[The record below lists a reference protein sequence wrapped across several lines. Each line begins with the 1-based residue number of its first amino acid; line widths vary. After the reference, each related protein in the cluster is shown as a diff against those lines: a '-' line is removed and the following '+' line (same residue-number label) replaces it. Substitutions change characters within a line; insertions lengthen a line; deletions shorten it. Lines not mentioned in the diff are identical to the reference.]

1 MLRVRPAGR
10 RGPKPRVQ
18 PVDRI
23 INQEDDG
30 FRRMFKTFFLNL
42 SLTKKLISMM
52 LFLTAI
58 LLVTLITIYWQS
70 EKNMM
75 AQIESQTAELAQAVQ
90 VGVEEVT
97 GGATSETRLEQ
108 YLTSLKTKGIKEIS
122 IISNAD
128 EIIASTNPNKV
139 GTPVSQKK
147 KELIIKA
154 ELGESA
160 VDREGKAYNVIIP
173 VIAGQA
179 HYGYIHLQ
187 INVESLQETMRQNTT
202 MRIVAALCVF
212 AIGIV
217 ISTFLSL
224 WYTGPIHN
232 VVAAARKVAAGDLD
246 QNLPVDRKDEIGDLT
261 RSFND
266 MVQKLREQRR
276 LEERLR
282 EAEHLSAVGQLA
294 RGIAHEIRNPLNFIS
309 LSIDHIKT
317 KYRPLD
323 GAQAEGFVK
332 LVESMKGEIHRLDRL
347 VRDFLDYGKPLK
359 LDLQPVQTQEL
370 LADVVEI
377 VKAKAESDH
386 IQIIERYD
394 ALPQLRMDA
403 ELMKSCLFN
412 VVNNAFQAM
421 PGGGSLTIATE
432 GQNGWFVL
440 HLSDTGIGVSKE
452 NLTRI
457 FEPFF
462 TTKSQGLGLGLAMTK
477 RVIEEHGGKIE
488 FVSAEGQ
495 GSEVTISLPLSETD
509 TDRTTV
515 V

>member
-1 MLRVRPAGR
+1 
-10 RGPKPRVQ
+10 
-18 PVDRI
+18 
-23 INQEDDG
+23 
-30 FRRMFKTFFLNL
+30 MFKTFFLNL
-42 SLTKKLISMM
+42 SLTKKLILMM

-70 EKNMM
+70 EKNLM

-97 GGATSETRLEQ
+97 GGTTSETRLEQ
-108 YLTSLKTKGIKEIS
+108 YLASLKTKGIKEIS

-128 EIIASTNPNKV
+128 EIIASTNPKNV
-139 GTPVSQKK
+139 GTPLSQKK

-154 ELGESA
+154 ELGEPA
-160 VDREGKAYNVIIP
+160 VDQEGKAYNVIIP

-187 INVESLQETMRQNTT
+187 INVESLQESMRRNTT
-202 MRIVAALCVF
+202 KRIIAALSVF
-212 AIGIV
+212 AIGILL
-217 ISTFLSL
+217 STFLAMR
-224 WYTGPIHN
+224 YTEPIHN
-232 VVAAARKVAAGDLD
+232 VVQAARKVAAGDLN
-246 QNLPVDRKDEIGDLT
+246 QSLPVDRKDEIGDLT
-261 RSFND
+261 RSFNY
-266 MVQKLREQRR
+266 MVQKLREQKR

-317 KYRPLD
+317 KYLPRD
-323 GAQAEGFVK
+323 SAQADGFVT
-332 LVESMKGEIHRLDRL
+332 LVESMKEEIHRLDRL

-359 LDLQPVQTQEL
+359 MDLQPVETQEL

-386 IQIIERYD
+386 IQIIERYG
-394 ALPQLRMDA
+394 ALPRLRMDV

-412 VVNNAFQAM
+412 VVTNAFQAM
-421 PGGGSLTIATE
+421 PVGGTLSLTTE
-432 GQNGWFVL
+432 EQGDRFVL
-440 HLSDTGIGVSKE
+440 RVSDTGVGVSKE
-452 NLTRI
+452 NLTRL

-488 FVSAEGQ
+488 FSSIEGQ
-495 GSEVTISLPLSETD
+495 GSEVTISLPLSTA
-509 TDRTTV
+509 
-515 V
+515 

>member
-1 MLRVRPAGR
+1 
-10 RGPKPRVQ
+10 
-18 PVDRI
+18 
-23 INQEDDG
+23 
-30 FRRMFKTFFLNL
+30 MFNTFFLNL
-42 SLTKKLISMM
+42 SLTKKLILMM

-70 EKNMM
+70 EKNLM

-97 GGATSETRLEQ
+97 GGTTNETRLEQ
-108 YLTSLKTKGIKEIS
+108 YLKSLKTKGIKEIS

-128 EIIASTNPNKV
+128 EIIASTNPKNV
-139 GTPVSQKK
+139 GTPVSQRK

-154 ELGESA
+154 ELGEPA
-160 VDREGKAYNVIIP
+160 VDQEGKAYNVIIP

-187 INVESLQETMRQNTT
+187 INVESLQESMRRNTT
-202 MRIVAALCVF
+202 KRIIAALSVF
-212 AIGIV
+212 AIGILL
-217 ISTFLSL
+217 STFLAMR
-224 WYTGPIHN
+224 YTEPINN
-232 VVAAARKVAAGDLD
+232 VVKAARKVAAGDLN
-246 QNLPVDRKDEIGDLT
+246 QSLPVDRKDEIGDLT
-261 RSFND
+261 QSFNY
-266 MVQKLREQRR
+266 MVLKLREQKR

-317 KYRPLD
+317 KYRPQD
-323 GAQAEGFVK
+323 GAQVEGFEK
-332 LVESMKGEIHRLDRL
+332 LVESMKEEIHRLDKL

-359 LDLQPVQTQEL
+359 LDFQPVETQEW

-377 VKAKAESDH
+377 VKAKAESDR

-394 ALPQLRMDA
+394 ALPRLPMDI

-412 VVNNAFQAM
+412 VVINAFQAM
-421 PGGGSLTIATE
+421 PGGGTLTLTTE
-432 GQNGWFVL
+432 EHEERFVL
-440 HLSDTGIGVSKE
+440 RVSDTGVGVSKE
-452 NLTRI
+452 NLERL

-488 FVSAEGQ
+488 FSSIEGQ
-495 GSEVTISLPLSETD
+495 GSEVTISLPLSTA
-509 TDRTTV
+509 
-515 V
+515 

>member
-1 MLRVRPAGR
+1 MV
-10 RGPKPRVQ
+10 
-18 PVDRI
+18 
-23 INQEDDG
+23 
-30 FRRMFKTFFLNL
+30 KTFFLNL
-42 SLTKKLISMM
+42 SLNKKLVLMM
-52 LFLTAI
+52 LVMTAV

-70 EKNMM
+70 EKNLM

-97 GGATSETRLEQ
+97 GGASSETRLEK
-108 YLTSLKTKGIKEIS
+108 YLSSLKTKGIKEIS

-128 EIIASTNPNKV
+128 EIIASTNPNKI

-154 ELGESA
+154 ELGEPA
-160 VDREGKAYNVIIP
+160 VDQEGKAYNVIIP

-187 INVESLQETMRQNTT
+187 INVENLQETMRRNTT
-202 MRIVAALCVF
+202 KRIIAALSVF
-212 AIGIV
+212 AIGILL
-217 ISTFLSL
+217 STFLSM
-224 WYTGPIHN
+224 WYTEPIHN
-232 VVAAARKVAAGDLD
+232 VVAAARKVAAGDLN

-261 RSFND
+261 QSFNF
-266 MVQKLREQRR
+266 MIQRLREQRR

-282 EAEHLSAVGQLA
+282 EAEHLSAIGQLS

-317 KYRPLD
+317 KYRPAD
-323 GAQAEGFVK
+323 GAEGFEK
-332 LVESMKGEIHRLDRL
+332 LVESMKEEIHRLDRL

-359 LDLQPVQTQEL
+359 LDRQPCSTREL

-377 VKAKAESDH
+377 VRAKAASDR
-386 IQIIERYD
+386 IRIVEAYE
-394 ALPQLRMDA
+394 ALPELRLDT

-412 VVNNAFQAM
+412 LVTNAFQAM
-421 PGGGSLTIATE
+421 PAGGTLTLASEERDGRLMLRIA
-432 GQNGWFVL
+432 
-440 HLSDTGIGVSKE
+440 DTGTGVSRE
-452 NLTRI
+452 NLARI

-488 FVSAEGQ
+488 FASVEGQ
-495 GSEVTISLPLSETD
+495 GSEVTISLPLAGSEAGRAGAITGEEQPW
-509 TDRTTV
+509 RSS
-515 V
+515 

>member
-1 MLRVRPAGR
+1 
-10 RGPKPRVQ
+10 
-18 PVDRI
+18 
-23 INQEDDG
+23 
-30 FRRMFKTFFLNL
+30 MFKTFFLNI
-42 SLTKKLISMM
+42 SLTKKLILMM

-70 EKNMM
+70 EKNLM

-97 GGATSETRLEQ
+97 GGTTSETRLEK

-128 EIIASTNPNKV
+128 EIIASTNPKNV
-139 GTPVSQKK
+139 GTAVSPKK

-154 ELGESA
+154 ELGEPA
-160 VDREGKAYNVIIP
+160 VDQEGKAYNVIIP

-187 INVESLQETMRQNTT
+187 INVESLQESMRRNTT
-202 MRIVAALCVF
+202 KRIIAALSVF
-212 AIGIV
+212 AIGILL
-217 ISTFLSL
+217 STFLAMR
-224 WYTGPIHN
+224 YTEPIHN
-232 VVAAARKVAAGDLD
+232 VVKAARKVAAGDLN
-246 QNLPVDRKDEIGDLT
+246 QSLPVDRKDEIGDLT
-261 RSFND
+261 QSFND

-294 RGIAHEIRNPLNFIS
+294 RGIAHEIRNPLNFIN

-317 KYRPLD
+317 KYRPQD
-323 GAQAEGFVK
+323 DAQAEGFEK
-332 LVESMKGEIHRLDRL
+332 LVESMKEEIHRLDRL

-359 LDLQPVQTQEL
+359 LDLQPVETQEW

-377 VKAKAESDH
+377 VKAKAESDR
-386 IQIIERYD
+386 IQIVERYD
-394 ALPQLRMDA
+394 ALPRLRMDV

-412 VVNNAFQAM
+412 VVINAFQAM
-421 PGGGSLTIATE
+421 PDGGTLTFTTE
-432 GQNGWFVL
+432 EREAKFILRV
-440 HLSDTGIGVSKE
+440 SDTGCGVSKE
-452 NLTRI
+452 NLARL

-477 RVIEEHGGKIE
+477 RVIEEHGGRIE
-488 FVSAEGQ
+488 FSSTEGQ
-495 GSEVTISLPLSETD
+495 GSEVTIRLPSGEA
-509 TDRTTV
+509 
-515 V
+515 

>member
-1 MLRVRPAGR
+1 
-10 RGPKPRVQ
+10 
-18 PVDRI
+18 
-23 INQEDDG
+23 
-30 FRRMFKTFFLNL
+30 
-42 SLTKKLISMM
+42 
-52 LFLTAI
+52 
-58 LLVTLITIYWQS
+58 
-70 EKNMM
+70 
-75 AQIESQTAELAQAVQ
+75 
-90 VGVEEVT
+90 
-97 GGATSETRLEQ
+97 
-108 YLTSLKTKGIKEIS
+108 
-122 IISNAD
+122 
-128 EIIASTNPNKV
+128 
-139 GTPVSQKK
+139 
-147 KELIIKA
+147 
-154 ELGESA
+154 
-160 VDREGKAYNVIIP
+160 
-173 VIAGQA
+173 
-179 HYGYIHLQ
+179 
-187 INVESLQETMRQNTT
+187 MRQNTT

-224 WYTGPIHN
+224 WDTGPIHN

-246 QNLPVDRKDEIGDLT
+246 QNLPVDRNDEIGDLT

-317 KYRPLD
+317 KYRPQD

-386 IQIIERYD
+386 IQIMERYEI
-394 ALPQLRMDA
+394 LPQLRLDA
-403 ELMKSCLFN
+403 QLMKSCLFN

-440 HLSDTGIGVSKE
+440 HLRDTGIGVSKE

>member
-1 MLRVRPAGR
+1 MLRVSPVRSGKSRPRARSIDG
-10 RGPKPRVQ
+10 
-18 PVDRI
+18 I
-23 INQEDDG
+23 IRQEDDG

-42 SLTKKLISMM
+42 SLTKKLIFMM

-70 EKNMM
+70 EKNML

-154 ELGESA
+154 ELGEPA
-160 VDREGKAYNVIIP
+160 VDQEGKAYNVIIP

-187 INVESLQETMRQNTT
+187 INVESLQETMRRNTT
-202 MRIVAALCVF
+202 MRIIAALSVF

-217 ISTFLSL
+217 ISTFLSI

-309 LSIDHIKT
+309 LSIDHIRT
-317 KYRPLD
+317 KYRPQD

-386 IQIIERYD
+386 IQIIERYE
-394 ALPQLRMDA
+394 ALPQTPDGCGTH
-403 ELMKSCLFN
+403 EK
-412 VVNNAFQAM
+412 
-421 PGGGSLTIATE
+421 
-432 GQNGWFVL
+432 
-440 HLSDTGIGVSKE
+440 
-452 NLTRI
+452 
-457 FEPFF
+457 
-462 TTKSQGLGLGLAMTK
+462 
-477 RVIEEHGGKIE
+477 
-488 FVSAEGQ
+488 
-495 GSEVTISLPLSETD
+495 LPLQRGQQRLPGHAGRRIAD
-509 TDRTTV
+509 DRDGRTERMV
-515 V
+515 CASPERHGNRCVEREPHADLRAFLHDQEPGARPGPCHDEASHRGARRKDRIREHRGSGQRGDDQPPSL

>member
-1 MLRVRPAGR
+1 
-10 RGPKPRVQ
+10 
-18 PVDRI
+18 
-23 INQEDDG
+23 
-30 FRRMFKTFFLNL
+30 MFKTFFLNL
-42 SLTKKLISMM
+42 SLTKKLILMM

-70 EKNMM
+70 EKNLM

-97 GGATSETRLEQ
+97 GGTTSETRLEQ
-108 YLTSLKTKGIKEIS
+108 YLASLKTKGIKEIS

-128 EIIASTNPNKV
+128 EIIASTNPKNV
-139 GTPVSQKK
+139 GTPLSQKK

-154 ELGESA
+154 ELGEPA
-160 VDREGKAYNVIIP
+160 VDQEGKAYNVIIP

-187 INVESLQETMRQNTT
+187 INVESLQESMRRNTT
-202 MRIVAALCVF
+202 KRIIAALSVF
-212 AIGIV
+212 AIGILL
-217 ISTFLSL
+217 STFLAMR
-224 WYTGPIHN
+224 YTEPIHN
-232 VVAAARKVAAGDLD
+232 VVQAARKVAAGDLN
-246 QNLPVDRKDEIGDLT
+246 QSLPVDRKDEIGDLT
-261 RSFND
+261 QSFNY
-266 MVQKLREQRR
+266 MVQKLREQKR

-317 KYRPLD
+317 KYLPRD
-323 GAQAEGFVK
+323 SAQADGFVT
-332 LVESMKGEIHRLDRL
+332 LVESMKEEIHRLDRL

-359 LDLQPVQTQEL
+359 MDLQPVETQEL

-386 IQIIERYD
+386 IQIIERYG
-394 ALPQLRMDA
+394 ALPRLRMDV

-412 VVNNAFQAM
+412 VVTNAFQAM
-421 PGGGSLTIATE
+421 PIGGTLALTTE
-432 GQNGWFVL
+432 QQGDRFVL
-440 HLSDTGIGVSKE
+440 RVSDTGVGVSKE
-452 NLTRI
+452 NLTRL

-462 TTKSQGLGLGLAMTK
+462 TTKSQGLGLGLAMTR

-488 FVSAEGQ
+488 FSSIEGQ
-495 GSEVTISLPLSETD
+495 GSEVTISLPLS
-509 TDRTTV
+509 TV
-515 V
+515 